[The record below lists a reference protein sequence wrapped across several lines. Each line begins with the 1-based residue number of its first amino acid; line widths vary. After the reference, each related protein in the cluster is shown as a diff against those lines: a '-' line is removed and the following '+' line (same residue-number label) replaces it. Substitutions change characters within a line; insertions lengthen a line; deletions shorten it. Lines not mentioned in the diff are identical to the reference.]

1 MIISARLPKSL
12 RKYLRNGKSRLR
24 REILDVE
31 KREEKIKELYEK
43 LKIKYDKKKVDRIS
57 H

>member
-1 MIISARLPKSL
+1 M
-12 RKYLRNGKSRLR
+12 